1 MLLAAISWQRCW
13 ANFFAVSIVCGIV
26 SRIRFVFCLKC
37 YACICD
43 VFYGKNGY
51 VLRNYESDILNII
64 DIKDKVYLF
73 FFF

>member
-1 MLLAAISWQRCW
+1 MLYVYL
-13 ANFFAVSIVCGIV
+13 
-26 SRIRFVFCLKC
+26 L
-37 YACICD
+37 Y

-73 FFF
+73 FFLRKME